1 MPTDQ
6 KEKFSFDSHVGK
18 KLRNK
23 RVQLKKTQTDVANS
37 TNKTFQQVQKY
48 EKGVNG
54 MSGFVLGQVARYL
67 KVPVTYF
74 YEGYDYETFTSQLTY
89 KDNEP
94 EIHVNNQHRNE
105 KHYPNPNSYGEIT
118 DHLNVPLLALETGKN
133 VKSKL

>member
-18 KLRNK
+18 KLRNR
-23 RVQLKKTQTDVANS
+23 RVQLKKTQTDVAKS

-54 MSGFVLGQVARYL
+54 MSGFVLGEVARYL

-94 EIHVNNQHRNE
+94 EIHVNNQHRNA
-105 KHYPNPNSYGEIT
+105 KHYPNPNSYGEVT
-118 DHLNVPLLALETGKN
+118 DHLNLQVAAQKL
-133 VKSKL
+133 VSK

>member
-23 RVQLKKTQTDVANS
+23 RVQLKLTQTDVAKS

-48 EKGVNG
+48 EKGING
-54 MSGFVLGQVARYL
+54 MSSFVLGQVARYL

-105 KHYPNPNSYGEIT
+105 KHYPNPNSYGEVT
-118 DHLNVPLLALETGKN
+118 DHLNLQVVAAQ
-133 VKSKL
+133 KLVRK

>member
-6 KEKFSFDSHVGK
+6 QEKFSFDSHVGK

-23 RVQLKKTQTDVANS
+23 RVQLKLTQTDVAHS
-37 TNKTFQQVQKY
+37 SNKTFQQVQKY

-118 DHLNVPLLALETGKN
+118 DHLNLQVVAAQKL
-133 VKSKL
+133 VSK

>member
-6 KEKFSFDSHVGK
+6 QEKFSFDSHVGK

-23 RVQLKKTQTDVANS
+23 RVQLKKTQTDVAKS

-105 KHYPNPNSYGEIT
+105 KHYPNPNSYGEVT
-118 DHLNVPLLALETGKN
+118 DHLNLQVAATQKL
-133 VKSKL
+133 VSK

>member
-6 KEKFSFDSHVGK
+6 QEKFSFDSHVGK

-67 KVPVTYF
+67 KVPITYF

-105 KHYPNPNSYGEIT
+105 KHYPNPNSYGEVT
-118 DHLNVPLLALETGKN
+118 DHLNLQVVAAQKL
-133 VKSKL
+133 VSK

>member
-118 DHLNVPLLALETGKN
+118 DHLNLQVAAQKL
-133 VKSKL
+133 VSK

>member
-23 RVQLKKTQTDVANS
+23 RVQLKKTQTDDAHS

-105 KHYPNPNSYGEIT
+105 NHNPSPNSYGEIT
-118 DHLNVPLLALETGKN
+118 DHLNLQVVAAQKL
-133 VKSKL
+133 VSK

>member
-23 RVQLKKTQTDVANS
+23 RVQLKKTQTDVAHS

-105 KHYPNPNSYGEIT
+105 KHYPNPNSYGDVT
-118 DHLNVPLLALETGKN
+118 DHLNLQVVAAQKL
-133 VKSKL
+133 VSK

>member
-23 RVQLKKTQTDVANS
+23 RVQLKKTQTDVAHS

-118 DHLNVPLLALETGKN
+118 DHLNLPLLAANNNKL
-133 VKSKL
+133 VSK

>member
-23 RVQLKKTQTDVANS
+23 RVQLKLTQTDVAKS

-94 EIHVNNQHRNE
+94 EIHVNNQHRNA

-118 DHLNVPLLALETGKN
+118 DHLNLQVVAAQKL
-133 VKSKL
+133 VSK

>member
-23 RVQLKKTQTDVANS
+23 RVQLKLTQTDVAKS
-37 TNKTFQQVQKY
+37 SNKTFQQVQKY

-54 MSGFVLGQVARYL
+54 MSSFVMGEVARYL

-118 DHLNVPLLALETGKN
+118 DHLNLQVVAAQKL
-133 VKSKL
+133 VSK

>member
-23 RVQLKKTQTDVANS
+23 RVQLKLTQTDVAHS
-37 TNKTFQQVQKY
+37 SNKTFQQVQKY

-118 DHLNVPLLALETGKN
+118 DHLNLQVVAQKL
-133 VKSKL
+133 VSK

>member
-6 KEKFSFDSHVGK
+6 QEKFSFDSHVGK
-18 KLRNK
+18 KLRNR
-23 RVQLKKTQTDVANS
+23 RVQLKKTQTDVAKS

-94 EIHVNNQHRNE
+94 EIHVNNQHRNA
-105 KHYPNPNSYGEIT
+105 KHYPNPNSYGEVT
-118 DHLNVPLLALETGKN
+118 DHLNLQVAATQKL
-133 VKSKL
+133 VSK

>member
-6 KEKFSFDSHVGK
+6 QEKFSFDSHVGK

-94 EIHVNNQHRNE
+94 EIHVNNQHRNA

-118 DHLNVPLLALETGKN
+118 DHLNLQVVAQKL
-133 VKSKL
+133 VSK

>member
-6 KEKFSFDSHVGK
+6 QEKFSFDSHVGK

-105 KHYPNPNSYGEIT
+105 KHYPNPNSYGAIT
-118 DHLNVPLLALETGKN
+118 DHLNLPLLEVN
-133 VKSKL
+133 KLVTK

>member
-23 RVQLKKTQTDVANS
+23 RVQLKLTQTDVAHS
-37 TNKTFQQVQKY
+37 SNKTFQQVQKY

-54 MSGFVLGQVARYL
+54 MSSFVMGEVARYL

-118 DHLNVPLLALETGKN
+118 DHLNLPLLAANNNKL
-133 VKSKL
+133 VSK

>member
-6 KEKFSFDSHVGK
+6 KDKFSFDSHVGK

-118 DHLNVPLLALETGKN
+118 DHLNLQVAVAQKL
-133 VKSKL
+133 VSK

>member
-6 KEKFSFDSHVGK
+6 QEKFSFDSHVGK

-23 RVQLKKTQTDVANS
+23 RVQLKLTQTDVAKS
-37 TNKTFQQVQKY
+37 SNKTFQQVQKY

-118 DHLNVPLLALETGKN
+118 DHLNLQVAVAQKL
-133 VKSKL
+133 VSK

>member
-6 KEKFSFDSHVGK
+6 QEKFSFDSHVGK

-23 RVQLKKTQTDVANS
+23 RVQLKKTQTDVAKS

-105 KHYPNPNSYGEIT
+105 KHYPNPNSYGEVT
-118 DHLNVPLLALETGKN
+118 DHLNLQVVAAQKL
-133 VKSKL
+133 VSK

>member
-23 RVQLKKTQTDVANS
+23 RVQLKRTQTDVAKS

-118 DHLNVPLLALETGKN
+118 DHLNLQVAAQKL
-133 VKSKL
+133 VSK

>member
-23 RVQLKKTQTDVANS
+23 RVQLKKTQTDVAHS

-105 KHYPNPNSYGEIT
+105 KHYPNPNSYGAIT
-118 DHLNVPLLALETGKN
+118 DHLNLQVVAAQKL
-133 VKSKL
+133 VSK

>member
-6 KEKFSFDSHVGK
+6 QEKFSFDSHVGK

-23 RVQLKKTQTDVANS
+23 RVQLKKTQTDVAKS

-54 MSGFVLGQVARYL
+54 MSGFVLGEVARYL

-105 KHYPNPNSYGEIT
+105 KHYPNPNSYGEVT
-118 DHLNVPLLALETGKN
+118 DHLNLQVVAAQKL
-133 VKSKL
+133 VSK

>member
-23 RVQLKKTQTDVANS
+23 RVQLKLTQTDVAKS
-37 TNKTFQQVQKY
+37 SNKTFQQVQKY

-54 MSGFVLGQVARYL
+54 MSSFVMGEVARYL

-74 YEGYDYETFTSQLTY
+74 YEYYDYETFTSQLTY

-105 KHYPNPNSYGEIT
+105 KHYPNPNSYGEVT
-118 DHLNVPLLALETGKN
+118 DHLNLQVVAAQ
-133 VKSKL
+133 KLVRK

>member
-1 MPTDQ
+1 MPTDR
-6 KEKFSFDSHVGK
+6 KEKISFDTHAGK

-23 RVQLKKTQTDVANS
+23 RIQLKLTQTDVANS

-54 MSGFVLGQVARYL
+54 MSGFVLGEVARYL
-67 KVPVTYF
+67 KVPVSYF
-74 YEGYDYETFTSQLTY
+74 YEGYDYDTFTSQLTY

-118 DHLNVPLLALETGKN
+118 DHLNLQVVAAQKL
-133 VKSKL
+133 VSK

>member
-6 KEKFSFDSHVGK
+6 QEKFSFDSHVGK

-23 RVQLKKTQTDVANS
+23 RVQLKKTQTDVAKS

-118 DHLNVPLLALETGKN
+118 DHLNLQVVAQKL
-133 VKSKL
+133 VSK

>member
-1 MPTDQ
+1 MPTDR
-6 KEKFSFDSHVGK
+6 KEKISFDTHAGK
-18 KLRNK
+18 KLRN
-23 RVQLKKTQTDVANS
+23 RRIQLKKTQTNVAHA
-37 TNKTFQQVQKY
+37 TKKTFQQVQKY

-54 MSGFVLGQVARYL
+54 MSGFVLGEVARYL

-74 YEGYDYETFTSQLTY
+74 YEGYDYNTFTSQLTY

-118 DHLNVPLLALETGKN
+118 DHLNLQVVAAQKL
-133 VKSKL
+133 VSK

>member
-94 EIHVNNQHRNE
+94 EIHVNNQHRNA

-118 DHLNVPLLALETGKN
+118 DHLNLQVVAAQKL
-133 VKSKL
+133 VSK

>member
-23 RVQLKKTQTDVANS
+23 RVQLKRTQTDIAKS

-118 DHLNVPLLALETGKN
+118 DHLNLQVVAAQKL
-133 VKSKL
+133 VSK

>member
-6 KEKFSFDSHVGK
+6 QEKFSFDSHVGK

-118 DHLNVPLLALETGKN
+118 DHLNLQVVAQKL
-133 VKSKL
+133 VSK

>member
-6 KEKFSFDSHVGK
+6 QEKFSFDSHVGK

-23 RVQLKKTQTDVANS
+23 RVQLKKTQTDVAHS
-37 TNKTFQQVQKY
+37 SNKTFQQVQKY

-118 DHLNVPLLALETGKN
+118 DHLNLQVAVAQKL
-133 VKSKL
+133 VSK

>member
-23 RVQLKKTQTDVANS
+23 RVQLKKTQTDVAHS
-37 TNKTFQQVQKY
+37 SNKTFQQVQKY

-118 DHLNVPLLALETGKN
+118 DHLNLQVVAAQKL
-133 VKSKL
+133 VSK

>member
-6 KEKFSFDSHVGK
+6 QEKFSFDSHVGK

-23 RVQLKKTQTDVANS
+23 RVQLKLTQTDVAKS
-37 TNKTFQQVQKY
+37 SNKTFQQVQKY

-118 DHLNVPLLALETGKN
+118 DHLNLQVVAAQKL
-133 VKSKL
+133 VSK

>member
-1 MPTDQ
+1 MPTEQ
-6 KEKFSFDSHVGK
+6 QEKFSFDSHVGK

-118 DHLNVPLLALETGKN
+118 DHLNLQVVAAQKL
-133 VKSKL
+133 VSK

>member
-23 RVQLKKTQTDVANS
+23 RVQLKKTQTDVAKS
-37 TNKTFQQVQKY
+37 TNKTFQKVQKY

-105 KHYPNPNSYGEIT
+105 KHYPNPNSYGEVT
-118 DHLNVPLLALETGKN
+118 DHLNLQVVAAQKL
-133 VKSKL
+133 VSK

>member
-6 KEKFSFDSHVGK
+6 QEKFSFDSHVGK

-23 RVQLKKTQTDVANS
+23 RVQLKRTQTDVANS

-118 DHLNVPLLALETGKN
+118 DHLNLQVAAQKL
-133 VKSKL
+133 VSK

>member
-6 KEKFSFDSHVGK
+6 KDKFSFDSHVGK

-118 DHLNVPLLALETGKN
+118 DHLNLQVAAQKL
-133 VKSKL
+133 VSK

>member
-23 RVQLKKTQTDVANS
+23 RVQLKLTQTDVAKS
-37 TNKTFQQVQKY
+37 SNKTFQQVQKY

-54 MSGFVLGQVARYL
+54 MSSFVMGEVARYL

-105 KHYPNPNSYGEIT
+105 KHYPNPNSYGEVT
-118 DHLNVPLLALETGKN
+118 DHLNLQVVAAQKL
-133 VKSKL
+133 VSK

>member
-23 RVQLKKTQTDVANS
+23 RVQLKLTQTDVAHS
-37 TNKTFQQVQKY
+37 SNKTFQQVQKY

-105 KHYPNPNSYGEIT
+105 KHYPNPNSYGEVT
-118 DHLNVPLLALETGKN
+118 DHLNLQVVAAQKL
-133 VKSKL
+133 VSK